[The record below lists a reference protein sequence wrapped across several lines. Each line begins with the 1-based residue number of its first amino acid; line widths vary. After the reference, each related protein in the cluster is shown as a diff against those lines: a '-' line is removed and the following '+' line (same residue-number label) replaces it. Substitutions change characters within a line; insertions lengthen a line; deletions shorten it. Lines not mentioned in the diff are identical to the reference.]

1 MNYYVLFADLRV
13 KGLATVMSVPN
24 GIEIMNTITGE
35 EQPNYSKKEIQL
47 ELSLGSGSFRGHMMG
62 RILPLFRDE
71 LLDAFDEFGVENYQ
85 SQPTEMLDPATNEI
99 EYGYHLTNIIGL
111 KACVEGYDWNA
122 KPWDRPT
129 RIEYFQIDSTKTD
142 NLAIFRLKE
151 QPNLI
156 IINQKL
162 RDFLIEKEMVAI
174 RMIPTEEFNSLM

>member
-13 KGLATVMSVPN
+13 KGLATVTTVPN
-24 GIEIMNTITGE
+24 NVDLLNTMSGL
-35 EQPNYSKKEIQL
+35 EQADYRDKL
-47 ELSLGSGSFRGHMMG
+47 LRLTLSTGSGSFRGHLMG
-62 RILPLFRDE
+62 GILPLFHTD
-71 LLDAFDEFGVENYQ
+71 LLNALKEFGVNNYQ
-85 SQPTEMLDPATNEI
+85 SQPTEMLDPATNVI

-111 KACVEGYDWNA
+111 KACVEGYDWSA
-122 KPWDRPT
+122 KPWDRPA